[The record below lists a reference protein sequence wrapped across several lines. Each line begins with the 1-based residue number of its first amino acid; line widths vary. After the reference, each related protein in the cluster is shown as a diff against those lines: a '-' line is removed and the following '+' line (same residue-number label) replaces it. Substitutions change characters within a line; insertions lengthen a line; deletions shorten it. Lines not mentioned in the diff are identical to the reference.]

1 MKDYNEF
8 CDDQANLQN
17 PNDDIEMSP
26 NTEQNINHHMALE
39 PPDYQSHYINLSE
52 QNPNVNLSPLNQEK
66 KEQNNDNVNQSQNKT
81 NQNSNGQNYLDNE
94 NVTEVIPYNYDGEE
108 KLDFYPELP
117 NVEVNRTNASYH
129 LSEVQ
134 ASETNENN
142 MGQTQ
147 LLNFEENTADATQK
161 KNS

>member
-52 QNPNVNLSPLNQEK
+52 QNPNVNLSP
-66 KEQNNDNVNQSQNKT
+66 T
-81 NQNSNGQNYLDNE
+81 N
-94 NVTEVIPYNYDGEE
+94 
-108 KLDFYPELP
+108 
-117 NVEVNRTNASYH
+117 H
-129 LSEVQ
+129 
-134 ASETNENN
+134 
-142 MGQTQ
+142 
-147 LLNFEENTADATQK
+147 
-161 KNS
+161 